1 MATIIVTYICF
12 NISAGCNYLWRT
24 GKILQRD
31 VCEPDDGEGHNDDDG
46 GDGHKDDGHND
57 DDGGDGYKSEGH
69 NDDGRGKE
77 PLSCETLWGSALG
90 KVDHW

>member
-1 MATIIVTYICF
+1 MTTIIDTYICF

-46 GDGHKDDGHND
+46 GDG
-57 DDGGDGYKSEGH
+57 YKSEGH
-69 NDDGRGKE
+69 NDDGRGRE
-77 PLSCETLWGSALG
+77 PLPCKALWGSALG

>member
-1 MATIIVTYICF
+1 MSFLSHTFFIIAIITVTTVTIATIIVTYICF

-46 GDGHKDDGHND
+46 HKNDDHND
-57 DDGGDGYKSEGH
+57 DDDERK
-69 NDDGRGKE
+69 
-77 PLSCETLWGSALG
+77 W
-90 KVDHW
+90 KV